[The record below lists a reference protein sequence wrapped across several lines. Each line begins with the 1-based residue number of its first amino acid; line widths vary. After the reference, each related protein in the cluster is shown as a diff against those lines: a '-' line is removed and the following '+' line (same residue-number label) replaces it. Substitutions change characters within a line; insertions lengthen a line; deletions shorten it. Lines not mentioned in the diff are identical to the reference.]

1 MWLKKFFQIID
12 KTPIGR
18 YVDKKVEL
26 IESTDPDRIYVENIR
41 SFFNLTT
48 PIARVL
54 CEMAVKDKLF
64 NKKIGVEC
72 PTCGRLIKTYNSD
85 NDVPEKIKCDTCELL
100 EEQNYTFSQKRVNK
114 VIFYQLSNIVHDN

>member
-18 YVDKKVEL
+18 FVDKKVEL

-48 PIARVL
+48 PIAKVL
-54 CEMAVKDKLF
+54 CEMAVRDKLF
-64 NKKIGVEC
+64 KKKVGFEC
-72 PTCGRLIKTYNSD
+72 PNCGRIINSYNS
-85 NDVPEKIKCDTCELL
+85 NSEIPKKIKCDTCELL
-100 EEQNYTFSQKRVNK
+100 EKEDYLFNEINVNK
-114 VIFYQLSNIVHDN
+114 ITFYQLNNIGS

>member
-18 YVDKKVEL
+18 FVDKKVEL

-54 CEMAVKDKLF
+54 CEMAVRDKLF
-64 NKKIGVEC
+64 NKKVGIEC
-72 PTCGRLIKTYNSD
+72 PCCGRLIETYNSESE
-85 NDVPEKIKCDTCELL
+85 VPEKIKCDTCELL
-100 EEQNYTFSQKRVNK
+100 EAQTYIFSQKKVNK
-114 VIFYQLSNIVHDN
+114 VTFYQLANFVHE

>member
-12 KTPIGR
+12 KTPIGKF
-18 YVDKKVEL
+18 VDKKIEL

-48 PIARVL
+48 PIAKIL

-64 NKKIGVEC
+64 KKKVGIEC
-72 PTCGRLIKTYNSD
+72 PSCGRIINTYNSTSEI
-85 NDVPEKIKCDTCELL
+85 PQKIKCDTCELL
-100 EEQNYTFSQKRVNK
+100 EKEDYLFPEVSVNK
-114 VIFYQLSNIVHDN
+114 ITFYQLNNIAHD